1 MWSIIA
7 EATCMEIES
16 QNMLANAEWL
26 HASHVYCCNGCVYV
40 CDLIAFVLMW
50 LSSADVSKLS
60 PDAPYKFLIKF
71 RYRIYTPP
79 RTGML
84 THITDIPKY
93 SLVPWACVGFRWPKT
108 YLMKFLRD
116 SFTRQQHPAS
126 PRWH

>member
-7 EATCMEIES
+7 EATCMEICW
-16 QNMLANAEWL
+16 QMLNDYTLHTCTAAMDVCMCVIWL
-26 HASHVYCCNGCVYV
+26 RLCW
-40 CDLIAFVLMW
+40 CDFPVLMF
-50 LSSADVSKLS
+50 ARVSKLS

-71 RYRIYTPP
+71 RYRIHTPP